1 MHEHE
6 QPLYV
11 HNDRYMGMKRTVRL
25 ASLPLNQR
33 KQADLR
39 QVMDSYAAAKRVF
52 VAVLRQPSMWQY
64 LDDKRKFRDWAKQQ
78 GLYPPG
84 VNVHLV
90 DRAAFDAVDTCVR
103 HLASIVATSSLKAK
117 IWRRYPNGAE
127 RHLRL
132 RMSQAQ

>member
-1 MHEHE
+1 
-6 QPLYV
+6 
-11 HNDRYMGMKRTVRL
+11 MKRTVKL